1 MDFRGRHGCVPIWV
15 DDRKRVMAEIAARK
29 KAYRELFQKSIER
42 LIEHRKMEREMERL
56 HDEIDELYLRLEDIE
71 REKGV

>member
-56 HDEIDELYLRLEDIE
+56 HDEIDELYLKLEDIE

>member
-15 DDRKRVMAEIAARK
+15 DERERVMAEIAARI
-29 KAYRELFQKSIER
+29 KACRELFKKSIGH

-56 HDEIDELYLRLEDIE
+56 HDEIDELYLKLEDIE